1 VDKQVGYWFTSSI
14 GLSKCFRRIVF
25 FSFLFVAVLM
35 RISRCAYTYYIWKE
49 RNNRGVHNVGVF
61 TIDLTLKNST
71 VQAVQCRLHN
81 TTISKE
87 ALFNSKFPETSANDK
102 SQET

>member
-1 VDKQVGYWFTSSI
+1 
-14 GLSKCFRRIVF
+14 
-25 FSFLFVAVLM
+25 M

-87 ALFNSKFPETSANDK
+87 ALFNSKFPETCHLQTIADSFMHRFLCVSVSLSLFLNLFSCK
-102 SQET
+102 LEYVFFL